1 MPLSYKFITAFL
13 AFTGCISLVITGE
26 LVPVFLIPGVALVPG
41 YYRFLRGCE
50 PAPKWA
56 IGVLSIATVG
66 ILTFDTVAVSG
77 DFFVAVAHM
86 TIVFQALKSFDL
98 REPWDH
104 LQVYFMS
111 LLQLIMTSELAISMA
126 VGGIF
131 VVFLFILVAA
141 IVLSHFMK
149 EGTLGKIG
157 FKKPVIIIS
166 LVAFVATAVFFVAVP
181 RARGG
186 IWSRK
191 SSRAIRSVGFSGE
204 VGFGSFGDAL
214 KDPSIVMRVS
224 VSGTRLPLY
233 WRGTTLDYFDG
244 TFWKDTL
251 KRRSQISKYR
261 GRFDIRRGVQQRAET
276 VQKIFLEPVDT
287 DVVFGLG
294 QITAIES
301 GGRFLNR
308 DIAGSLY
315 LSAKSDR
322 RFSYTAHSIPQGE
335 RRVRRRYVEKYLQLP
350 HGMERISAL
359 AREASAEAATD
370 LEAALLVESF
380 LRNNYSYSLKTAP
393 PPPGM
398 TPLEEFLFN
407 SRRGYCEH
415 FATSMVL
422 MLRSL
427 GIPARVVTG
436 FVGGDENALGDYI
449 IVRQKDAHSWVEA
462 GVGGRW
468 VRFDP
473 TPPEPEEASSALALF
488 FDSMEMYWHRYV
500 VGLDS
505 TDQRAIVRSVSA
517 PVFTMPEFAG
527 IKLNVRPVYLI
538 ALAAIAVPLAARFL
552 IKGLPGRKPFE
563 SRAYQ
568 KLRKTVKRR
577 GGNVKPSSTP
587 AEVAREAL
595 RLRMNAGNVE
605 EFVRLYEEAR
615 FGGREFDGPAKKKYK
630 ELASS
635 VCSGK

>member
-1 MPLSYKFITAFL
+1 MPQSYKFITAFL

-26 LVPVFLIPGVALVPG
+26 LVPVFLIPGVALIPG

-66 ILTFDTVAVSG
+66 ILAFDTVAVSG

-86 TIVFQALKSFDL
+86 TIVFQGLKSFDL

-104 LQVYFMS
+104 LQVYFMA
-111 LLQLIMTSELAISMA
+111 LLQLIMTSELALSMA

-141 IVLSHFMK
+141 IVLSHFLK
-149 EGTLGKIG
+149 EGTLGKVG
-157 FKKPVIIIS
+157 LKKPVVIIS

-181 RARGG
+181 RAKGG

-191 SSRAIRSVGFSGE
+191 SSKALRSVGFSGE
-204 VGFGSFGDAL
+204 VGFGSFGDVL

-224 VSGTRLPLY
+224 VSGPRLPLY

-244 TFWKDTL
+244 TSWKDTL
-251 KRRSQISKYR
+251 KRRFPIGKYR
-261 GRFDIRRGVQQRAET
+261 GRFDIRRGVQKRAET

-301 GGRFLNR
+301 GGRFLSR

-315 LSAKSDR
+315 LPAKSDR

-335 RRVRRRYVEKYLQLP
+335 LRVKQRYVESYLQLP
-350 HGMERISAL
+350 QGMERISAL
-359 AREASAEAATD
+359 AREASTEATTA

-380 LRNNYSYSLKTAP
+380 LRSNYSYSLETAS

-398 TPLEEFLFN
+398 TPVEDFLFN
-407 SRRGYCEH
+407 SKKGYCTH

-449 IVRQKDAHSWVEA
+449 IVRQKDAHSWVDA
-462 GVGGRW
+462 GAGGKW
-468 VRFDP
+468 ARFDP
-473 TPPEPEEASSALALF
+473 TPPEPDEAASALALF
-488 FDSMEMYWHRYV
+488 FDSMKMHWYRYV
-500 VGLDS
+500 VGFDFS
-505 TDQRAIVRSVSA
+505 DQRAILRSVSA
-517 PVFTMPEFAG
+517 PVFTMPEFIG
-527 IKLNVRPVYLI
+527 VRFNVRPVYLI
-538 ALAAIAVPLAARFL
+538 VLVVIAVPLAGRFL
-552 IKGLPGRKPFE
+552 IKGFPGRKPFE
-563 SRAYQ
+563 SMAYL
-568 KLRKTVKRR
+568 KFKRTVKRR

-605 EFVRLYEEAR
+605 ELVRLYEEAR
-615 FGGREFDGPAKKKYK
+615 FGGRKLDGPAKKKYK